1 MPIPAKVQG
10 QAVWGFGEPGL
21 IHWSQTI
28 HEIWNFSFNIAA
40 QNHCKIGALN
50 FQKIGLYSIYILAAW
65 LGLHFSIFTANTGR
79 KFFLLN
85 AIYYE
90 VCQSRF
96 FALASKCENVYVL
109 PKWFFFAVFFH
120 RTFVNKLIHDLISE
134 GLGLLGIRDGSNE
147 AGLIWQR

>member
-28 HEIWNFSFNIAA
+28 HEIWNFSFNITA

-109 PKWFFFAVFFH
+109 PKWFFLLCSSTGPLWINSSMISSV
-120 RTFVNKLIHDLISE
+120 KDLAFWVLE
-134 GLGLLGIRDGSNE
+134 MVQMRQG
-147 AGLIWQR
+147 

>member
-28 HEIWNFSFNIAA
+28 HEIWNFTFNITA

-85 AIYYE
+85 AIYCE
-90 VCQSRF
+90 VCQKQIFRIGF
-96 FALASKCENVYVL
+96 KMWKCL
-109 PKWFFFAVFFH
+109 HATKMIFFAVFFH

-134 GLGLLGIRDGSNE
+134 GHGLLGIRDGSNE